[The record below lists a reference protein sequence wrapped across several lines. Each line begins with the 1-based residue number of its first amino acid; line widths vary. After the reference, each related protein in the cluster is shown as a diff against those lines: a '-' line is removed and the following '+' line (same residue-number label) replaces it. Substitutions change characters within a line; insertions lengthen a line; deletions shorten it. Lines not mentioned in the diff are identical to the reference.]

1 MAQKDIQLR
10 VIEEVSTMME
20 KLFQPIQEAM
30 VRAAIQMEMVAKNTE
45 KILDR
50 VSNGI
55 KDDIIES
62 IEKEGD
68 SAKECIKDLTTAIST
83 YSVEIRN
90 GFKEINNNLTKKRI
104 DALRIIEFLGMG
116 LIVILILIKDVF

>member
-1 MAQKDIQLR
+1 MAGDNIQLR
-10 VIEEVSTMME
+10 AIKEVSAMME
-20 KLFQPIQEAM
+20 RLFQPIQE
-30 VRAAIQMEMVAKNTE
+30 VLIKAAIQMEVVAKNTE

-62 IEKEGD
+62 IEKE
-68 SAKECIKDLTTAIST
+68 SNSTKECIKDLTKAMSA

-90 GFKEINNNLTKKRI
+90 GFKETNGNLTKKRI
-104 DALRIIEFLGMG
+104 DALRIIEFLGIG
-116 LIVILILIKDVF
+116 FIIILWLIRGI